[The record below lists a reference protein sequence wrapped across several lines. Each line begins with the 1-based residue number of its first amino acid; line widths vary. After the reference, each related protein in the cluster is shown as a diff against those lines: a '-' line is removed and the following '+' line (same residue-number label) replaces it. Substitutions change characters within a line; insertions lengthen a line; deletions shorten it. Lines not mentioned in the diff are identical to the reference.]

1 MEINVLIDK
10 GLEECPAAGWLKKVV
25 GQVLD
30 AQDAGADVE
39 LSLVITG
46 EEQVR
51 QLNLSY
57 RGRDEPTD
65 VLAFSLASG
74 EEAAARIPDFVLPP
88 DDIMHLGEVIISCP
102 RAVIQAKEHKHPA
115 KKEIAILII
124 HGVLHLLGYDHGEP
138 EQKAIMEAREKEI
151 LGRLTVD

>member
-10 GLEECPAAGWLKKVV
+10 GLKECPTAGWLKKVA
-25 GQVLD
+25 GQVLN
-30 AQDAGADVE
+30 AQDAGSDVE

-65 VLAFSLASG
+65 VLAFSL
-74 EEAAARIPDFVLPP
+74 ENDKAATTDSPDFVLPP
-88 DDIMHLGEVIISCP
+88 DDIIHLGEVIISCP
-102 RAVIQAKEHKHPA
+102 RAVIQAKEHEHPV

-124 HGVLHLLGYDHGEP
+124 HGVLHLLGYDHGQS
-138 EQKAIMEAREKEI
+138 EQQKIMEAREKEI